1 LIIVLF
7 NNIKMKIA
15 LVAGLLIARHVSAF
29 PTYFDTIIQ
38 AKTKIMGVDFDATCQ
53 CSSILI
59 FVC

>member
-1 LIIVLF
+1 
-7 NNIKMKIA
+7 MKIA